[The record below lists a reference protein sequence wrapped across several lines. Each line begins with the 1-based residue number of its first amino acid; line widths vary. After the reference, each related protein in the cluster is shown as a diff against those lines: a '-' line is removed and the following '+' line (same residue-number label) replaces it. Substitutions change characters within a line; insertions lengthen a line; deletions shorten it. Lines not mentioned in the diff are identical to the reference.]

1 MPQNNHSSAR
11 ARSIR
16 SSTISHWVVIL
27 LGYIFLF
34 GPIVYVIIDSF
45 NVSCLGGKWM
55 GFSWRWYQSLWDNA
69 TLMGAFMTSLQIG
82 VIVAT
87 ASTIL
92 GTATAMAIKKNR
104 LKITSTTL
112 ITLVTTPLVMP
123 EVITGLALMLLFIL
137 VEQGL
142 GMGSIR
148 GQFSVICAHITV
160 TTAYVFLMIQAR
172 LTELDKNLEEAAMDL
187 GAKPWRVFCHITLP
201 LIFPSVIGAWLL
213 AFTISLDDVIL
224 ASFVSGPGATTLPIL
239 IFSSIRLGITPEI
252 NAVATIMVGMV
263 SLALLIS
270 GLSLYRKGKME
281 HKTSLPPQS

>member
-1 MPQNNHSSAR
+1 M
-11 ARSIR
+11 
-16 SSTISHWVVIL
+16 VIL

-187 GAKPWRVFCHITLP
+187 GAKPWRVFCHITL
-201 LIFPSVIGAWLL
+201 
-213 AFTISLDDVIL
+213 DDVIL